1 MNKREVILY
10 IAMSLDGFIAT
21 KDGDISWLSMVE
33 SPPEDY
39 GYHDFI
45 QTIDTV
51 IMGRKTYDKV
61 LSFGIEFPHKDKK
74 CYVLSKTKSGQDE
87 NVTFYDGDIKELI
100 EHIRQTEGKHIYCD
114 GGAEIVFELSKQ
126 RLIDR
131 YIVSIIPVLL
141 GKGIR
146 LFKES
151 GVFQELELVRSNAFS
166 TGLVQLEYQLKTK
179 N

>member
-21 KDGDISWLSMVE
+21 EDGDISWLSMAE
-33 SPPEDY
+33 NPPEDY

-61 LSFGIEFPHKDKK
+61 LSFGIKFPHMDKK
-74 CYVLSKTKSGQDE
+74 CYVLSKTKSGKDE

-100 EHIRQTEGKHIYCD
+100 EQIRQTEGKHIYCD
-114 GGAEIVFELSKQ
+114 GGAEIVFELSKL
-126 RLIDR
+126 RFIDR

-141 GKGIR
+141 GNGIR
-146 LFKES
+146 LFSGS
-151 GVFQELELVRSNAFS
+151 GVFQELELVKSNAFS

-179 N
+179 